1 MNNKNETSE
10 KQPIDAVIYWVDGS
24 DPEMTRKRNY
34 YLNLT
39 QNVNVRATQPTFYA
53 SHNEI
58 KYCVLSILKFAPFIR
73 NIFIVTDEQDPG
85 IHNDIEANFPGRS
98 NSVII
103 VDHKEIFRGY
113 EKYLPV
119 FNSTSILSMVWRIK
133 NLSDQF
139 VCFNDDFFLIRE
151 VKPEDWFVDGRPV
164 LRGYWRIPPYKKMMG
179 NFFKVLINKHLRGK
193 PDYQPKLSFYLR
205 QRNAALMLGLKFR
218 YFFHCHTPHPLS
230 RKVAEKYFSENNE
243 LLEKNIS
250 SRFRSPDQ
258 FLLTSLACHL
268 EILEG
273 NRNIEKLNYGYLH
286 PIYSKRRIDK
296 KIKRCMN
303 DKNIKSVCAQSLDM
317 FEKEERER
325 ILSWMDDI
333 LGMMNKN
340 DR

>member
-1 MNNKNETSE
+1 MTNLTDTSE
-10 KQPIDAVIYWVDGS
+10 PKPIDAVIYWVDGS
-24 DPEMTRKRNY
+24 DPKLSAKRDH
-34 YLNLT
+34 YLDRAR
-39 QNVNVRATQPTFYA
+39 NVNVRATKPTFYA

-58 KYCVLSILKFAPFIR
+58 KYCVLSILKFASFIR

-85 IHNDIEANFPGRS
+85 IHHDIESNFPGRS

-133 NLSDQF
+133 NLSEQF
-139 VCFNDDFFLIRE
+139 VCFNDDIFLIRE
-151 VKPEDWFVDGRPV
+151 VKPEDWFVNGRPV
-164 LRGYWRIPPYKKMMG
+164 LQGEWRIPPYKKMIG
-179 NFFKVLINKHLRGK
+179 NFFKVAINKYLRGN

-218 YFFHCHTPHPLS
+218 YFFHCHTPHPLNL
-230 RKVAEKYFSENNE
+230 KVVEKYFSENNE

-250 SRFRSPDQ
+250 NRFRTPDQ
-258 FLLTSLACHL
+258 FLLTSLAYHL

-273 NRNIEKLNYGYLH
+273 NRNMLKLNYGYLH
-286 PIYSKRRIDK
+286 PIYSKHKLDN
-296 KIKRCMN
+296 KIKRCIN
-303 DKNIKSVCAQSLDM
+303 EQNIKSVCAQSLDM

-325 ILSWMDDI
+325 IFSWLNDI
-333 LGMMNKN
+333 LGI
-340 DR
+340 R

>member
-1 MNNKNETSE
+1 MTNIKDNSE
-10 KQPIDAVIYWVDGS
+10 EKPIDAVIYWVDGS
-24 DPEMTRKRNY
+24 DPKLSAKRDH
-34 YLNLT
+34 YLDRAR
-39 QNVNVRATQPTFYA
+39 NVNVRATKPTFYA

-133 NLSDQF
+133 NLSELF
-139 VCFNDDFFLIRE
+139 VCFNDDIFLIRE
-151 VKPEDWFVDGRPV
+151 VKPEDWFINGQPV
-164 LRGYWRIPPYKKMMG
+164 LRGEWRIPPFKKMTG
-179 NFFKVLINKHLRGK
+179 NFFKVAINKYLRGN

-205 QRNAALMLGLKFR
+205 QRNAALMLGFKFR
-218 YFFHCHTPHPLS
+218 YFFHCHTPHPLN
-230 RKVAEKYFSENNE
+230 RKVVENYLNENNDF
-243 LLEKNIS
+243 LEKNIS
-250 SRFRSPDQ
+250 NRFRTPDQ
-258 FLLTSLACHL
+258 FLLTSLAYHL

-273 NRNIEKLNYGYLH
+273 NRNIEKLNFVYLH
-286 PIYSKRRIDK
+286 PVYSKRRIDK
-296 KIKRCMN
+296 KIKRCVK
-303 DKNIKSVCAQSLDM
+303 DLNIKSVCAQNLDM

-325 ILSWMDDI
+325 IFAWLDEI
-333 LGMMNKN
+333 LGIS
-340 DR
+340 